1 MRDERCASSRGPP
14 DARLRSWGRARAS
27 ARPLTSPVVK
37 RPADVGSDF
46 DGYVRR
52 WRKENYGLETGHGAQ
67 GVVIDPERAD
77 RATPGRQVGRHR
89 PPPRMYRA
97 LVARFAVPSG
107 PLNVLEIGAG
117 GGRSTAVMLDALGD
131 RCGDYHVVD
140 VWAAFIE
147 VLQQRID
154 QPVVVHLVDDIDLSG
169 LPSDHFDICS
179 PSRPGRTSTC
189 TTSTATSTGCG
200 GSSRRRRSC
209 SCRASSSSASATTGP
224 GTGSAGVS
232 IRSTTARL
240 TVYHEFTVAALGE
253 MLYAVALRHRVPQL
267 ERVRARR
274 SSVGD
279 DGGVVPLAGPITFP
293 FNPSQRDYLLHRSS
307 PHGQVCRPWSPNRA
321 RLRCGLERGRGARR
335 RPESVR
341 WPSGC
346 PACAASCCGDA
357 GPTGARMHGSS

>member
-1 MRDERCASSRGPP
+1 M
-14 DARLRSWGRARAS
+14 
-27 ARPLTSPVVK
+27 K

-77 RATPGRQVGRHR
+77 RVQLPGDEWGDTAPLRD
-89 PPPRMYRA
+89 MYRA

-140 VWAAFIE
+140 VSAAFIE

-154 QPVVVHLVDDIDLSG
+154 RPVVVHLVDDIDLSG
-169 LPSDHFDICS
+169 LPSDHFDICLAQS
-179 PSRPGRTSTC
+179 SWSHINLYDQYRYLNRLRRVLKTSAIVLVSGQFLLGLGDDWTWNRF
-189 TTSTATSTGCG
+189 
-200 GSSRRRRSC
+200 RRRVDQIDH
-209 SCRASSSSASATTGP
+209 
-224 GTGSAGVS
+224 GTVA
-232 IRSTTARL
+232 
-240 TVYHEFTVAALGE
+240 VYHEFTSVAALGE
-253 MLYAVALRHRVPQL
+253 MLTRLHYDIVCLNSNGFV
-267 ERVRARR
+267 ARR

-293 FNPSQRDYLLHRSS
+293 FNPSQRDYLLT
-307 PHGQVCRPWSPNRA
+307 GRA
-321 RLRCGLERGRGARR
+321 RTVSLPTVVAQSSSTEMWPRTGSRSPTSTRVRALAKRVPGLRRVVLWGRRTYRR
-335 RPESVR
+335 
-341 WPSGC
+341 
-346 PACAASCCGDA
+346 A
-357 GPTGARMHGSS
+357 MHGSS